1 MDLFKICMQG
11 DATRVRRS
19 ERPVYSSLWQL
30 MSSVAHE
37 EGAAYL
43 LLPLLLPPPQSIEHA
58 GEVGRE
64 EGGRG
69 RGGRGGEPVQDDA
82 PSASTS

>member
-58 GEVGRE
+58 GEL
-64 EGGRG
+64 GRG
-69 RGGRGGEPVQDDA
+69 ESVGGGGVGGGEQVQGL
-82 PSASTS
+82 ASVN